1 MKSEPKSTHS
11 HEYENGNS
19 KSDIINE
26 ILSQYVLKRKLQKT
40 LKRLERIL
48 LQ

>member
-1 MKSEPKSTHS
+1 MKGKPKSAHT
-11 HEYENGNS
+11 YEQENEDS

-26 ILSQYVLKRKLQKT
+26 ILEQYYLKRKLQKA

-48 LQ
+48 LR